1 MFGSRMGCHAPAP
14 SRTMQENRGGKAHGG
29 PEHGVDEPGA
39 NERVDRS
46 LPLGGGLGGQERQ
59 RVTSTM
65 PNA

>member
-1 MFGSRMGCHAPAP
+1 
-14 SRTMQENRGGKAHGG
+14 MQENRGGKAHGG